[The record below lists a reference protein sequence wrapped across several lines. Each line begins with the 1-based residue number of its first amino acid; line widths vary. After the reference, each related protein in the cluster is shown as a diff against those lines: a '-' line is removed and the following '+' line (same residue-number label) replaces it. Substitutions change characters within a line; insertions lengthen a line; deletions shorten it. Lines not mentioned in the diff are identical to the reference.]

1 MSLFIVLLL
10 QACTLTSKDSSVVM
24 ITGADSDTGYALAEE
39 YAGQGWRVIATCR
52 DSEQATMLRSLADR
66 YDNVTIETLDVRDHQ
81 QIDAL
86 AGKYAETAID
96 VLINN
101 EELRPGRESNE
112 VGEIDFDTFDLYT
125 GINVTAPLKI
135 TESFIEHVAA
145 SEHKIIVTITSVDS
159 SLTNVD
165 EPGDY
170 FYRASKAA
178 MNIVMVT
185 MAPDLSQRGIAVGL
199 VAPLAPTGSAAEVLA
214 SQAGEMFVTINGFS
228 ATTSASFKGS
238 DGQPLAW

>member
-1 MSLFIVLLL
+1 
-10 QACTLTSKDSSVVM
+10 M

-52 DSEQATMLRSLADR
+52 DPGKAASLRSLADR
-66 YDNVTIETLDVRDHQ
+66 YDSVTIETLDVRDHQ

-86 AGKYAETAID
+86 AAKYAATAID

-101 EELRPGRESNE
+101 EELRPGKAPDEI
-112 VGEIDFDTFDLYT
+112 GGIDFDTFDSYT
-125 GINVTAPLKI
+125 VVNVTAPLKI
-135 TESFIEHVAA
+135 TESFVEHVAA
-145 SEHKIIVTITSVDS
+145 SEQKIIVTITSVDS

-165 EPGDY
+165 VPGDY

-178 MNIVMVT
+178 INIVMVT

-199 VAPLAPTGSAAEVLA
+199 VAPLAPVGSAADILR
-214 SQAGEMFVTINGFS
+214 TINSFS
-228 ATTSASFKGS
+228 GATSASFKGS